1 MGSEPV
7 ERLAAESVEAR
18 NRIAATID
26 EIQDRIDPRRI
37 VNEAASKAVVGSRQA
52 VSVVA
57 ETARAH
63 PLAIG
68 AGIVA
73 IGLALLAR
81 DRLSKATVNLGDD
94 LAAYTDYDDG
104 YGYDEAA
111 YVATNDDD
119 DTPPVR
125 KRGIIAKSSD
135 TVEANPIV
143 AIIVGLAAGAAF
155 GALFPTTEAER
166 KLMGEAGDRLGDA
179 ARRAVDGIGKRI

>member
-7 ERLAAESVEAR
+7 ERLAAESAQAR
-18 NRIAATID
+18 SRIAATID
-26 EIQDRIDPRRI
+26 EIQDRVDPRRI
-37 VNEAASKAVVGSRQA
+37 ATEAASKAAASSRQA
-52 VSVVA
+52 IGAVA

-68 AGIVA
+68 AGIAA

-81 DRLSKATVNLGDD
+81 NRLSKAKVNLGDD
-94 LAAYTDYDDG
+94 LGTYTDYDDG

-111 YVATNDDD
+111 VAVDDD
-119 DTPPVR
+119 EPVAA
-125 KRGIIAKSSD
+125 KRSIIANAGE
-135 TVEANPIV
+135 TVEANPMV
-143 AIIVGLAAGAAF
+143 SIIVGLAAGALL
-155 GALFPTTEAER
+155 GALFPATEAER